1 MTHTNN
7 SNLPQLSANT
17 IRFLAADAVQAANS
31 GHPGMPMGMADAAIV
46 LYKNFMRHNPT
57 DTSWAN
63 RDRFILSAGHGS
75 MLLYSLL
82 HLTGYSLSLDEIK
95 NFRQW
100 GSKTPGHP
108 ENTHTDGIETTTGP
122 LGAGISNSVGFAL
135 AEAWLAGKY
144 NKPGFDVVDH
154 HTYVICSDGDLQE
167 GISHEACAL
176 AGHLGLGK
184 LIVLWDDNGIQIDGS
199 TDLAFGEDVL
209 KRFEAYGWDTNRV
222 DGHDMSAVD
231 AAISAAKGVTDKP
244 TIISCKTIIGKGSP
258 NKQGTASSHGSPL
271 GEDEIKLTKEGMG
284 WPVDEKFLVPG
295 EVREYMDATASG
307 QEAQSAW
314 ATMFAEYAEEH
325 PAEAAAFTAEMAGD
339 LPDNWEDALKVFGP
353 DDKMATRAASGK
365 VLAGLVPAIPAMLGG
380 SADLTGSNKT
390 DVDIKNTG
398 YVANGDITGRYVY
411 YGVREHG
418 MAAIMNGMAL
428 HGGVIPYGGTFHVFS
443 DYMRGAMR
451 LSAVIQE
458 RVIYVLTHDSIGLGE
473 DGPTHQPVEHHM
485 SLRAIPNLWMIRP
498 ADPNETAQAWKT
510 ALART
515 DGPTAIVLTRQ
526 GLPVIESGLAANAA
540 KGAYVVAGSDN
551 DAALILA
558 TGSEVEIALAGRD
571 LLAAEGISARVVSMP
586 CWELFDLQSTE
597 YKESVIPSTITN
609 RTSIEAG
616 ITMGWQK
623 FTGLNGVNVGLDHF
637 GGSAPFEVLYEK
649 FGITAQAVA
658 EGVKSQI

>member
-1 MTHTNN
+1 MTQTINPT
-7 SNLPQLSANT
+7 LPQLSANT

-31 GHPGMPMGMADAAIV
+31 GHPGMPMGMADTAVV
-46 LYKNFMRHNPT
+46 LFKNFMRHNPT

-82 HLTGYSLSLDEIK
+82 HLTGYDLPLEEIK

-108 ENTHTDGIETTTGP
+108 EYGHTTGIETTTGP

-135 AEAWLAGKY
+135 AEAWLAGKF

-167 GISHEACAL
+167 GVSHESCAL

-209 KRFEAYGWDTNRV
+209 KRFEAYGWDTSRV
-222 DGHDMSAVD
+222 DGHDMDAVNL
-231 AAISAAKGVTDKP
+231 AIGNAKMNTSKP
-244 TIISCKTIIGKGSP
+244 SIIACKTIIGKGSP
-258 NKQGTASSHGSPL
+258 NKQGTSGSHGSPL
-271 GEDEIKLTKEGMG
+271 GEEEIKLTKAGLG

-295 EVREYMDATASG
+295 DVREYMNASANG
-307 QEAQSAW
+307 NALQSEW
-314 ATMFAEYAEEH
+314 ATLFAAYSEQF
-325 PAEAAAFTAEMAGD
+325 PDEAAAFTSSMNGD
-339 LPDNWEDALKVFGP
+339 LPDGWEDSLPTFGP

-365 VLAGLVPAIPAMLGG
+365 TLAGLVPAIPAMLGG

-390 DVDIKNTG
+390 DVKNTG
-398 YVANGDITGRYVY
+398 HVANGDITGRYIY

-418 MAAIMNGMAL
+418 MASIMNGLAL

-451 LSAVIQE
+451 LSAITNQ
-458 RVIYVLTHDSIGLGE
+458 RVIYVLSHDSIGLGE
-473 DGPTHQPVEHHM
+473 DGPTHQPIEHHM
-485 SLRAIPNLWMIRP
+485 ALRTMPNMWVIRP
-498 ADPNETAQAWKT
+498 ADPNETAQAWKI
-510 ALART
+510 ALERT
-515 DGPTAIVLTRQ
+515 DGPSVIVLTRQ
-526 GLPVIESGLAANAA
+526 GLPVIEASLAANAA
-540 KGAYVVAGSDN
+540 KGGYVVAGSDS
-551 DAALILA
+551 DTAVILA

-571 LLAAEGISARVVSMP
+571 LLAAEGVSARVVSLP
-586 CWELFDLQSTE
+586 CWKLYEQQSPE
-597 YKESVIPSTITN
+597 YKESVIPSSLTN

-616 ITMGWQK
+616 TTFGWQK
-623 FTGLNGVNVGLDHF
+623 YTGLTGVNVGLDHF
-637 GGSAPFEVLYEK
+637 GGSAPFETLYEK
-649 FGITAQAVA
+649 FGLTAEAVA
-658 EGVKSQI
+658 NAVKSQI